1 MNLPK
6 NHRKKWSIPEILR
19 LQREYELLELTVQEI
34 AEIHKRTVTSIVYKL
49 EKEEII
55 DSRNH
60 ARGFDMK
67 EYQNMD
73 FHSVTETTYS
83 DDNISYQC
91 IEENNSNDLNN
102 IALNRIWSLES
113 NIKEIGNMV
122 KQIYNIIVNPRV
134 SSINS
139 YI

>member
-6 NHRKKWSIPEILR
+6 NHRKKWSIPEILT

-34 AEIHKRTVTSIVYKL
+34 AERHKRTVTSIVYKL

-67 EYQNMD
+67 ECQNMD

-83 DDNISYQC
+83 HDNISYQC